1 MKKNLKSMLLILPA
15 ALLGLGSCQKKIDE
29 AFANPN
35 ALTKQPIETLLPGV
49 IANMFASQSANG
61 SLYGTHRDGMYL
73 GKWIQHWVTNGT
85 GNRQDQMSHFYGT
98 STPDLMGDIWAMHY
112 YGQGQNLERIIEW
125 GTEEEKWDYVGVA
138 KAIRA
143 WGWLT
148 LTDVTEDVIL
158 YQAFDPSR
166 LTFNYDSQAEVYQ
179 RVKELGY
186 EALNYLSRTDGNVS
200 QANLLKGDT
209 YFHQGDVN
217 KWKKFVYGVLAR
229 VFHRT
234 TNKSEYQPDSVLK
247 YVALAA
253 QTNAENS
260 IYTWSNDGGS
270 GTYNW
275 YSSFRG
281 NIGTFRQ
288 SRFIADLMSGLN
300 GQFNTNTIDPRAWY
314 IIRENTNGTFKGSRP
329 NRWPDGLATADQPRN
344 FWGGTT
350 TTGNDANSRY
360 VFKNQAL
367 WPVITAYEMR
377 FIKAEALYRKGM
389 IAQAREAYIEAL
401 NLHWDHLISDYEVS
415 VPVANRITP
424 AARAA
429 WFSDPINVPSVANFA
444 LSHIMLQKFIAM
456 YAWGVIETWVDMRRY
471 HYTDLDMLT
480 GQQVYRDFQ
489 PPTGTDLYSG
499 NNGKWGFRLRPRY
512 NSEYLYNQAELEE
525 RGAFATDYITKEM
538 WYSKP

>member
-85 GNRQDQMSHFYGT
+85 GNRQDQMSDFYGT

-158 YQAFDPSR
+158 YQEFDPSR
-166 LTFNYDSQAEVYQ
+166 LTFNKDSQAEVYQ

-234 TNKSEYQPDSVLK
+234 TNKSEYQPDSVL
-247 YVALAA
+247 
-253 QTNAENS
+253 
-260 IYTWSNDGGS
+260 
-270 GTYNW
+270 
-275 YSSFRG
+275 
-281 NIGTFRQ
+281 
-288 SRFIADLMSGLN
+288 
-300 GQFNTNTIDPRAWY
+300 
-314 IIRENTNGTFKGSRP
+314 
-329 NRWPDGLATADQPRN
+329 
-344 FWGGTT
+344 
-350 TTGNDANSRY
+350 
-360 VFKNQAL
+360 
-367 WPVITAYEMR
+367 
-377 FIKAEALYRKGM
+377 
-389 IAQAREAYIEAL
+389 
-401 NLHWDHLISDYEVS
+401 
-415 VPVANRITP
+415 
-424 AARAA
+424 
-429 WFSDPINVPSVANFA
+429 
-444 LSHIMLQKFIAM
+444 
-456 YAWGVIETWVDMRRY
+456 
-471 HYTDLDMLT
+471 
-480 GQQVYRDFQ
+480 
-489 PPTGTDLYSG
+489 
-499 NNGKWGFRLRPRY
+499 
-512 NSEYLYNQAELEE
+512 
-525 RGAFATDYITKEM
+525 
-538 WYSKP
+538 